1 MSMDNF
7 HPGIEFAHQLDINDE
22 LVSFREAFINTE
34 SDLIYMDGNSL
45 GRLPKTVPERIRSA
59 IDEEWGHDLIRGWNK
74 NWYSSP
80 VRVGEKIALL
90 VGAAPGQVVV
100 SDSTSVNLFKLVLAA
115 LSLHPERTRIIS
127 DTLNFPSD
135 LYILQGCSRLLGGRH
150 DIIRIGSND
159 GDITPDI
166 ESLYSSI
173 DNNTALITLSQ
184 VAFKSG
190 FLYDMAAV
198 TARAHRHGAL
208 VLWDLSHSAGVI
220 PIQLD
225 TCDVDFAVG
234 CTYKYLNGGP
244 GSPAFLYVRKDL
256 QDVTLSP
263 IWGWFSQKS
272 PFTFD
277 LDYNPATG
285 ITRFLAGTPPILSLL
300 TLESALNTIQE
311 AGIVRLR
318 RKSVLLTEY
327 IVFLADTVLSPLGF
341 SLGSPRDPERRG
353 SHVSLRHPEGY
364 RISRSLVEELNV
376 LPDFREPDNIRFG
389 LSPLYTS
396 FTEVWQAVER
406 TRRALEEKLYQKYPA
421 KRLTV
426 T

>member
-22 LVSFREAFINTE
+22 LASFREAFINTE

-135 LYILQGCSRLLGGRH
+135 LYILQGCAKLLGGRH
-150 DIIRIGSND
+150 DIIQIGSND

-173 DNNTALITLSQ
+173 DNNTALVTLSQ
-184 VAFKSG
+184 VVFKSG

-198 TARAHRHGAL
+198 TALAHSHGAL
-208 VLWDLSHSAGVI
+208 VLWDLSHSVGVI

-225 TCDVDFAVG
+225 TCVVDFAVG

-244 GSPAFLYVRKDL
+244 GSPAFLYVRKNL

-272 PFTFD
+272 PFAFD
-277 LDYNPATG
+277 LDYTPATG

-311 AGIVRLR
+311 AGIERLR
-318 RKSVLLTEY
+318 LKSVMLTEY

-353 SHVSLRHPEGY
+353 SHISLRHPEGY
-364 RISRSLVEELNV
+364 RISRALVEELNV

-406 TRRALEEKLYQKYPA
+406 THRVVEEKLYQKYPV

>member
-1 MSMDNF
+1 MSMNNF

-22 LVSFREAFINTE
+22 LASFREAFINTE

-45 GRLPKTVPERIRSA
+45 GRLPKTVLERIRSA
-59 IDEEWGHDLIRGWNK
+59 INEEWGHDLIRGWNK

-115 LSLHPERTRIIS
+115 LSLHPERTRILS

-150 DIIRIGSND
+150 DIIQIGSND

-173 DNNTALITLSQ
+173 DNNTALVTLSQ
-184 VAFKSG
+184 VVFKSG

-198 TARAHRHGAL
+198 TARAHHQGAL
-208 VLWDLSHSAGVI
+208 VLWDLSHSVGVI

-225 TCDVDFAVG
+225 TCVVDFAVG

-272 PFTFD
+272 PFAFD
-277 LDYNPATG
+277 LDYTPATG
-285 ITRFLAGTPPILSLL
+285 ITRFLVGTPPILSLL
-300 TLESALNTIQE
+300 TLESALDTIQE
-311 AGIVRLR
+311 AGIERLR

-353 SHVSLRHPEGY
+353 SHVSLRHSEGY
-364 RISRSLVEELNV
+364 RITRVLVEELNV

-389 LSPLYTS
+389 MSPLYTS
-396 FTEVWQAVER
+396 FTEVWQAVDR
-406 TRRALEEKLYQKYPA
+406 TRRVVEEGHYQKYPV